1 MHRATLHDH
10 VTGMADRLS
19 QLARHSRICRII
31 GLVWS
36 DKYHGS
42 RQEYV
47 VVSRA
52 GPVLSHVS
60 AVSKSSCIARRAVRR
75 PVSPERYVNLPLER

>member
-19 QLARHSRICRII
+19 QLARHTLICWII
-31 GLVWS
+31 GLVRG
-36 DKYHGS
+36 DKHHRA

-52 GPVLSHVS
+52 GPVLGHVS
-60 AVSKSSCIARRAVRR
+60 AVSKSSCIARRAV
-75 PVSPERYVNLPLER
+75 